1 MKKISIIGAA
11 GTLGS
16 SCAMTVLM
24 DRYAQELCLIDV
36 NGKLLDNH
44 IMDLENAFPD
54 QQMYRGEYKDLAG
67 SHIVIITAGVPN
79 RNDETSRNAYLA
91 DNLKIFETIGSNI
104 AKYSPEAIVVT
115 ASNPVD
121 LLNYYLYTNFN
132 FQRSQLIG
140 YTLNDS
146 YRFAWAINKTL
157 NRRDALF
164 SPVIGEHGETQVP
177 LFSQVKKNN
186 KRIEFTSEQ
195 IEQIKGDI
203 QGWFVTFN
211 RLNVPRTTGWTT
223 AVGVSHLIKALGKKE
238 KTILTGSVILDE
250 EFEQDNLS
258 IGVPIEVNQNGMQRI
273 VEWNLSETES
283 EAFNQSIRKIKTVI
297 EENHSVF
304 Q

>member
-1 MKKISIIGAA
+1 
-11 GTLGS
+11 
-16 SCAMTVLM
+16 
-24 DRYAQELCLIDV
+24 
-36 NGKLLDNH
+36 
-44 IMDLENAFPD
+44 
-54 QQMYRGEYKDLAG
+54 YRGEYKDLAG

-104 AKYSPEAIVVT
+104 ARYSPETIVVT

-157 NRRDALF
+157 NRHDALF

-195 IEQIKGDI
+195 IEQIKEDI
-203 QGWFVTFN
+203 QSWF
-211 RLNVPRTTGWTT
+211 
-223 AVGVSHLIKALGKKE
+223 
-238 KTILTGSVILDE
+238 
-250 EFEQDNLS
+250 
-258 IGVPIEVNQNGMQRI
+258 
-273 VEWNLSETES
+273 
-283 EAFNQSIRKIKTVI
+283 
-297 EENHSVF
+297 
-304 Q
+304 